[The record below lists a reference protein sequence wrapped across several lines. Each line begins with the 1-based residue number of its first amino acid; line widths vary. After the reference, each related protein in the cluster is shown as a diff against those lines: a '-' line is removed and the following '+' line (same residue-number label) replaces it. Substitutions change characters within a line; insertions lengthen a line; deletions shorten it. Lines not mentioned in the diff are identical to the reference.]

1 MTATDQPHPQPAFV
15 KVNRAVKEHLDAADH
30 ALAGCDTVKS
40 SRHLWQAVRIAA
52 VTTLKVR
59 GLPHDTDDDILLSI
73 GVVDEQENAAGA
85 IQLKYGAAGI
95 FRDNANHDFM
105 ELSEFLFCL
114 PAAGEFADC
123 MQELLEKDGLC

>member
-1 MTATDQPHPQPAFV
+1 MTATDHPHPQPAFV
-15 KVNRAVKEHLDAADH
+15 KVNRAVKEHLDAADQ

-40 SRHLWQAVRIAA
+40 SGHLWQAVRIAA
-52 VTTLKVR
+52 VSTLKAR

-95 FRDNANHDFM
+95 FRDNASHDFM
-105 ELSEFLFCL
+105 ELAEFLFCL